1 MMALESRQAFVEKYL
16 GLVLEGVWEYLIIVE
31 LRGDHL
37 GMCGGGLVHSGLLC
51 CERRVGF
58 PSADAWS
65 QA

>member
-1 MMALESRQAFVEKYL
+1 MEKYL